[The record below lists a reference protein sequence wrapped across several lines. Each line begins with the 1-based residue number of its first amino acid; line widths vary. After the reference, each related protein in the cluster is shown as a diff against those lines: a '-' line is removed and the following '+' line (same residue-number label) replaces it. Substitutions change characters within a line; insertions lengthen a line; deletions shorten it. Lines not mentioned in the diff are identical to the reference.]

1 MNRRTTLLA
10 GCMLAAAALAL
21 PLQALATPP
30 PATTSPTPP
39 RATSDPTSGPPT
51 SVPPGSGIQV
61 GPLPAA
67 GSGNASGGGPVNG
80 DQASHPHFWDL
91 PGRIRKSIDDWFKGL
106 VLDALNPMLDLVG
119 KSVLSTPQLASNAQV
134 AGLWQ
139 MSLIAADGLLVLF
152 VLVAAGLAMSYE
164 TMQTQYALKDLLRRL
179 AFAGIVINASLS
191 LCGQMISVS
200 NALAAAFLGDGA
212 SAAASAGSMQTF
224 VVGAL
229 AGGGIFLTLLGLACA
244 VTAVVLVLLYLF
256 RAAIVV
262 ILVCA
267 APLLLLCHLFPQ
279 TEGLAQLW
287 WRAMTAAFAIQITQA
302 LVLAAAVRVFFAN
315 NGGSNLGLSV
325 SGSVINLLLCLCLLV
340 VLVKIPFWAK
350 QLAFGGHGGSTTVR
364 LAKVYAA
371 SRLLRGGF

>member
-1 MNRRTTLLA
+1 
-10 GCMLAAAALAL
+10 
-21 PLQALATPP
+21 
-30 PATTSPTPP
+30 
-39 RATSDPTSGPPT
+39 
-51 SVPPGSGIQV
+51 
-61 GPLPAA
+61 
-67 GSGNASGGGPVNG
+67 
-80 DQASHPHFWDL
+80 
-91 PGRIRKSIDDWFKGL
+91 

-119 KSVLSTPQLASNAQV
+119 KTVLSTPQLASNPQV

-139 MSLIAADGLLVLF
+139 ISLIAADGLLVLF
-152 VLVAAGLAMSYE
+152 VLVAAGLAMSHE

-191 LCGQMISVS
+191 LCGQMISIS

-212 SAAASAGSMQTF
+212 SAAASAASLQTF
-224 VVGAL
+224 AIGAL
-229 AGGGIFLTLLGLACA
+229 TGGGIFLTLLGLACA
-244 VTAVVLVLLYLF
+244 IAAVMLVILYLF

-302 LVLAAAVRVFFAN
+302 LVLAAAVRVFFASS
-315 NGGSNLGLSV
+315 GGSLGLSV

-350 QLAFGGHGGSTTVR
+350 QLAFGGRGGSTTVR